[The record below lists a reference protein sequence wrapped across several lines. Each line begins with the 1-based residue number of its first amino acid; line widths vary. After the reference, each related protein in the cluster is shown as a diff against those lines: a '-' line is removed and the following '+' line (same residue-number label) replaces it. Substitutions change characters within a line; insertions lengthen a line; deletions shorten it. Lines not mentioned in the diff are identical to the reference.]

1 MNLLIFGATG
11 ATGQHLVRLAL
22 SHGHQVTA
30 FVRDPVRLLDST
42 SSLAYVIGDVMHL
55 PSLESALRGQDA
67 VLCALGTMPES
78 KADRPRRQPGIPV
91 CSVGTRN
98 ILQAMS
104 SHHCRRIVAE
114 TSTSVGESRY
124 TSSLG
129 AAAII
134 RTILKDVME
143 DKERQEAAI
152 RASNTDWTIVRPVRL
167 TNGAAQNKI
176 QVGEK
181 LPWNMLSTISRA
193 DVAAF
198 MIAALSDPLASYKAL
213 TIKS

>member
-22 SHGHQVTA
+22 SQGHQVTA
-30 FVRDPVRLLDST
+30 FVRDPGRLIDTS
-42 SSLAYVIGDVMHL
+42 SSLAYVIGDVMQL

-78 KADRPRRQPGIPV
+78 KADRPRRQPSIPV
-91 CSVGTRN
+91 CSVGTQN

-104 SHHCRRIVAE
+104 NNNCRRIVAE

-143 DKERQEAAI
+143 DKERQETAI

-181 LPWNMLSTISRA
+181 LPWSMLSTISRA

-198 MIAALSDPLASYKAL
+198 MIAALSDPLTSYKAL